1 MFAQLSHSSTQLW
14 LKFGPRSS
22 AGTILCSYKVDKD
35 LGHRCL
41 STDDEG
47 AAADPSIGKFRW
59 VLVPAGLGDCVYTIS
74 NAEFGGAL
82 YVSDHSFHSEGQT
95 MKSVYVWTDP
105 DEEAPPLVRQL
116 WQVQEKG
123 DDEFHVVSKFN
134 DQVLCVSRVAANKKG
149 DRWVGVAEKSVANPE
164 SYTLSM
170 DVLGVGS

>member
-1 MFAQLSHSSTQLW
+1 MFAQPSQSSTQLW

-47 AAADPSIGKFRW
+47 TATDRGFGKFRW
-59 VLVPAGLGDCVYTIS
+59 ELVPAGSASEYTIS
-74 NAEFGGAL
+74 NAVFGGAL
-82 YVSDHSFHSEGQT
+82 YVSDHSFQSEGQT

-105 DEEAPPLVRQL
+105 EKEAPPLDRQL

-123 DDEFHVVSKFN
+123 NDEFHVVSKFN
-134 DQVLCVSRVAANKKG
+134 DQVLCVSSVAANTKG

-170 DVLGVGS
+170 HVLGVGS